1 MKYWLL
7 TWLCWHSLLNA
18 LAQDG
23 PRSLHPNVTVDT
35 YLTLS
40 RPGVRLAQD
49 PLSGLLFYADPD
61 GYIAQIQTNV
71 NGLPTEVP
79 VASVAQ
85 HGIEFLQ
92 GMAFADSVLVLV
104 GIRRLPY
111 EGVGRIVKGT
121 LRPDGSRQWTVL
133 LETAPYPYSGTA
145 FDHAFSGLCVSPN
158 RDSIYVNSG
167 SRTDH
172 GEVQDNGGRFPGLR
186 ETPLTARIFKFPLK
200 GENLTLANNEQAVR
214 ESGWL
219 FCEGTRNTFD
229 MAFNSEGRLF
239 GAENAGHRSDP
250 EELNWL
256 RPGRHYGFPWI
267 IGGNET
273 PQQFPNYDPLSDP
286 LLSEGYRDP
295 SFRNDP
301 TYPPRPN
308 IPFTPG
314 VLNTGPEANR
324 VVDPAT
330 RQLTPSNQ
338 IRTFISHASPLG
350 LVFDTDSLLAD
361 FSGQGFVLGFTNGRG
376 LDLSNLQLQY
386 DPAADNYRVAVR
398 RVAENFR
405 LPVDAELVANTLYV
419 LERGRNA
426 ISRVQFR
433 ARTDRRADL
442 RLSMQTDK
450 RVYAVGE
457 PVSVSLTVG
466 NHGPITARSINV
478 MNRLPAGLEFVDS
491 PNTQTSP
498 SGLTAIVGILNP
510 KQKRTVEYRARVVQP
525 GVYRNA
531 AEISGSSVA
540 DPTSTPNTGTSDGED
555 DMAVVDMRTK
565 PDAGPVSESPNPNG
579 RQLPAV
585 QSNQPLPNPNR
596 PDLRLSLVADKRTPR
611 LNEPL
616 LVTLQVQNEGAQ
628 PAANVQIKVLLPA
641 TLTFG
646 NGSDWAVS
654 GNELNSAGFTVAP
667 GQTLTRTLALTAT
680 ATGSFQLRAT
690 LTGPADADSTPN
702 NGYDNGEDDE
712 ARLDGRALP

>member
-1 MKYWLL
+1 MKYVFFV
-7 TWLCWHSLLNA
+7 WLCYSLQINA

-35 YLTLS
+35 YLTVS
-40 RPGVRLAQD
+40 RQGVRLAQD
-49 PLSGLLFYADPD
+49 PLSGTLFYADVD
-61 GYIAQIQTNV
+61 GYVAQIQLNS
-71 NGLPTEVP
+71 NGQPVEVP
-79 VASVAQ
+79 VASAAQ

-92 GMAFADSVLVLV
+92 GMTFADSVLVLV

-111 EGVGRIVKGT
+111 EGVGRIVKGK

-145 FDHAFSGLCVSPN
+145 FDHAFSGVCVSPN

-172 GEVQDNGGRFPGLR
+172 GEVQDNGGRFPNLR
-186 ETPLTARIFKFPLK
+186 ETPITARIFKFPLK

-214 ESGWL
+214 QSGWL

-256 RPGRHYGFPWI
+256 RPGRHYGFPWL

-273 PQQFPNYDPLSDP
+273 PQQFPNYDPLTDP

-301 TYPPRPN
+301 AYPTRPN
-308 IPFTPG
+308 IAFTAG
-314 VLNTGPEANR
+314 ILNNGPDANR

-330 RQLTPSNQ
+330 RQLTPSDA
-338 IRTFISHASPLG
+338 IRTFTSHASPLG
-350 LVFDTDSLLAD
+350 LVFDTDSVLAD

-376 LDLSNLQLQY
+376 LDLSTLRLQH
-386 DPAADNYRVAVR
+386 DPAADNYRVSVTR
-398 RVAENFR
+398 IAENFR
-405 LPVDAELVANTLYV
+405 QPVDAELVGGTLYV

-442 RLSMQTDK
+442 RLRMKTDK
-450 RVYAVGE
+450 RVAGISQ
-457 PVSVSLTVG
+457 PVMVSLTVS
-466 NHGPITARSINV
+466 NRGPVMARSITVN
-478 MNRLPAGLEFVDS
+478 NRLPDGIEFIDS
-491 PNTQTSP
+491 PHFQTAP
-498 SGLTAIVGILNP
+498 SGLTANVGGLAP
-510 KQKRTVEYRARVVQP
+510 KQQRTVVYRARLTQP
-525 GVYRNA
+525 GTYRNA
-531 AEISGSSVA
+531 AEIVQSSVA
-540 DPTSTPNTGTSDGED
+540 DPTSTPNTGTGDGED
-555 DMAVVDMRTK
+555 DMAVADLRSL
-565 PDAGPVSESPNPNG
+565 PNGGPVRESPNPTG
-579 RQLPAV
+579 RHLPAV
-585 QSNQPLPNPNR
+585 QPNQPPPDPNR
-596 PDLRLSLVADKRTPR
+596 PDLQLSMVADKLTPQ
-611 LNEPL
+611 LNGR
-616 LVTLQVQNEGAQ
+616 VTVTFRVQNAGGQ
-628 PAANVQIKVLLPA
+628 PASDVQLRVLTPNNLVAENNPGWVVNGNV
-641 TLTFG
+641 LT
-646 NGSDWAVS
+646 
-654 GNELNSAGFTVAP
+654 SASFSIAP
-667 GQTLTRTLALTAT
+667 GETTTRTLALAVGG
-680 ATGSFQLRAT
+680 AGPFLLKAT

-712 ARLDGRALP
+712 ARLTGRALP